1 MGKSYQRGWIVL
13 RGRKWYGYFRREV
26 IDPETNEAK
35 ATVVPVVLGA
45 KSELSKFEA
54 REALEREIAKVTGTA
69 PNERSTVNAS
79 TTFGWFVRNRFLPL
93 KEADWRKETAKV
105 KRYLIEA
112 DLIEKF
118 DEDRLEDIDKFA
130 LQTHLNKLAKIHSR
144 DRVLQIRAYMQAI
157 FSEAVDQD
165 FLPKDPARKVKV
177 PTRLRETD
185 KTVLTWD
192 QLRSALACLELRD
205 RIILELD
212 MTNALRPSE
221 LFGLRW
227 KCFDRSARA
236 MSLVETT
243 YMGEIRD
250 WGKTKGSLRTIPLS
264 RDLAKELCT
273 WELECPDTS
282 PDAFIFPNAKGG
294 FIDTGNYRKRVL
306 HKLARD
312 LGLPKLTFQV
322 IRRTIATLAQR
333 KGTVKDVQGV
343 LRHSRIATTTDVY
356 MQEIPE
362 GVRATIDSIHRELRK
377 SSKPDNTRSGKKTAS
392 QGTTSKKTGSGTGRA
407 GVSEGRKLQE
417 RRSASDFKTHSQK
430 GFENLLPNATKV
442 LRIGVTPTIANT

>member
-1 MGKSYQRGWIVL
+1 MGKSHQKGWIIL
-13 RGRKWYGYFRREV
+13 RGKKWYGYFRREV
-26 IDPETNEAK
+26 IDPETTQPK
-35 ATVVPVVLGA
+35 ATIVPVVLGA

-54 REALEREIAKVTGTA
+54 KEALEREITRVTGSIS
-69 PNERSTVNAS
+69 NDRSAANVS
-79 TTFGWFVRNRFLPL
+79 VTFGWFVRNRFFPL
-93 KEADWRKETAKV
+93 KEADWREETAKV
-105 KRYLIEA
+105 KKYLIEA

-130 LQTHLNKLAKIHSR
+130 LQTHLNKLAKIQSK

-165 FLPKDPARKVKV
+165 FLSKDPARKVKV
-177 PTRLRETD
+177 PAHLRETN

-192 QLRSALACLELRD
+192 QLRSALDHLELRD

-227 KCFDRSARA
+227 KCFDRAAHA
-236 MSLVETT
+236 MALMETT

-264 RDLAKELCT
+264 RDLTKELCA
-273 WELECPDTS
+273 WELECPDIS
-282 PDAFIFPNAKGG
+282 PNAFVFPNNNGG

-312 LGLPKLTFQV
+312 LKLPKLTFQV
-322 IRRTIATLAQR
+322 IRRSIATLAQK

-343 LRHSRIATTTDVY
+343 LRHSRAATTTDVY

-377 SSKPDNTRSGKKTAS
+377 GTKPGVAGFGRKKEAPRSTQKKV
-392 QGTTSKKTGSGTGRA
+392 GGGNGKTGVSG
-407 GVSEGRKLQE
+407 GRKLQE
-417 RRSASDFKTHSQK
+417 RRSVGDFKTASQK
-430 GFENLLPNATKV
+430 GFENLLPNATKPGEAEP
-442 LRIGVTPTIANT
+442 LSC